1 MEIGN
6 MLKENRTAY
15 QLTQEQLAEK
25 IFVSKKTISNW
36 ETGRTTPDLD
46 SLIRLANL
54 FDLSLDNL
62 LLEGSSVVEN
72 IKKQGEFKRIKKY
85 HRATFITNIVFLFI
99 ILTQTTFGSLSTP
112 VIFAILIGIMSNV
125 IAMAYFSIERTKLND
140 DTDMNQRKTI
150 ISIILV
156 TLIGVIALLSI
167 PFFWMK

>member
-6 MLKENRTAY
+6 MLKENRTTY

-72 IKKQGEFKRIKKY
+72 IKKQGEIKRSKKY

-140 DTDMNQRKTI
+140 DTGMNQRKTI
-150 ISIILV
+150 IFIILV
-156 TLIGVIALLSI
+156 ILIGVIALLSI